1 MERCELKN
9 EVYVNAI
16 TALDAGYAVAVES
29 LSYLVKV
36 AEYIKADAKGLM
48 PPENYEELLKKSS
61 TRALVNLKRTSDET
75 GGKRKAKRVK
85 TNVEKVSEAI
95 EDVIEKAR

>member
-1 MERCELKN
+1 MNCELKN
-9 EVYVNAI
+9 KTYVNAI